1 MQPII
6 PHLWYD
12 TEAKEAV
19 AFYVDLFGGKLDWT
33 YTITDTPSGDSDLI
47 QFQLGDMTLAAIS
60 AGPYFKLN
68 ESMSLMVNV
77 ASKDE
82 VTRLYQALSEGGR
95 ILMPLG
101 EYPFSP
107 YYVWLE
113 DRFGLSWQ
121 LSYAP
126 DLVKSYQFD
135 ICLLFSQEQVGLA
148 QPMLDYYKDKLP
160 QASVGQLSYYG
171 EGEAAVEA
179 AKLNYAELLIAGQKM
194 IVMDHGYGGE
204 ASFNEAFSLM
214 VYVDSQDELNFYYD
228 LLSAVPEAEMCGWVK
243 DQFGISWQ
251 IVPRMLMEAYD
262 TASQETV
269 KAVNDAVLTMKRL
282 DFATIQTILNYSRLA
297 GTG

>member
-6 PHLWYD
+6 PHLWYN

-19 AFYVDLFGGKLDWT
+19 AFYVDLFGGNVDWT

-95 ILMPLG
+95 VLMPLG

-126 DLVKSYQFD
+126 DLDKPYQFD
-135 ICLLFSQEQVGLA
+135 ICLLFSQDQVGLA

-179 AKLNYAELLIAGQKM
+179 AKLNYAELLVAGQKM

-214 VYVDSQDELNFYYD
+214 LYVDSQDELNFYYD

-251 IVPRMLMEAYD
+251 IVPRILMEAYD
-262 TASQETV
+262 TASPETV
-269 KAVNDAVLTMKRL
+269 KAVNDAVLQMRRL
-282 DFATIQTILNYSRLA
+282 DFDQIKEILS
-297 GTG
+297 

>member
-1 MQPII
+1 MQTIV

-19 AFYVDLFGGKLDWT
+19 AFYVELFGGKIDWT

-126 DLVKSYQFD
+126 DLDKSYQFD
-135 ICLLFSQEQVGLA
+135 ISLLFSQEQVGLA
-148 QPMLDYYKDKLP
+148 QPMLDYYKDNLP

-179 AKLNYAELLIAGQKM
+179 AKLNYAELLVGGQKM

-214 VYVDSQDELNFYYD
+214 VYVDSQEEAESWYEKV
-228 LLSAVPEAEMCGWVK
+228 SAVPEAEICGWAK

-251 IVPRMLMEAYD
+251 IVPRILMEAYD
-262 TASQETV
+262 TASPEKV
-269 KAVNDAVLTMKRL
+269 KAVNAAVMTMKRL
-282 DFATIQTILNYSRLA
+282 DIVAIQALLN
-297 GTG
+297 

>member
-6 PHLWYD
+6 PHLWYN

-19 AFYVDLFGGKLDWT
+19 AFYVDLFGGKIDWT

-77 ASKDE
+77 ADKDE
-82 VTRLYQALSEGGR
+82 VTRLYQALSEGGH

-126 DLVKSYQFD
+126 DLDKPYQFD
-135 ICLLFSQEQVGLA
+135 ICLLFSQDQVGLA
-148 QPMLDYYKDKLP
+148 QPMLNYYKDKLP

-179 AKLNYAELLIAGQKM
+179 AKLNYAELLVAGQKL

-251 IVPRMLMEAYD
+251 IVPRILMEAYD
-262 TASQETV
+262 TASPEQI
-269 KAVNDAVLTMKRL
+269 KAVNAAVMTMKRL
-282 DFATIQTILNYSRLA
+282 DIGTIQTLLD
-297 GTG
+297 

>member
-19 AFYVDLFGGKLDWT
+19 AFYVDLFGGKIDWT

-77 ASKDE
+77 ASKYE

-126 DLVKSYQFD
+126 DLDKPYQFD

-262 TASQETV
+262 TASPETI

-282 DFATIQTILNYSRLA
+282 DFATIQTILN
-297 GTG
+297 

>member
-19 AFYVDLFGGKLDWT
+19 AFYVDLFGGKIDWT

-251 IVPRMLMEAYD
+251 IVPRILMEAYD
-262 TASQETV
+262 TANPETV

-282 DFATIQTILNYSRLA
+282 DFATIQTILN
-297 GTG
+297 

>member
-1 MQPII
+1 MQTII
-6 PHLWYD
+6 PHLWYN

-19 AFYVDLFGGKLDWT
+19 EFYVDLFGGKIDWT

-126 DLVKSYQFD
+126 DLDKPYQFD
-135 ICLLFSQEQVGLA
+135 ICLLFSQEQVGLV
-148 QPMLDYYKDKLP
+148 QLILDYYKDKLP

-171 EGEAAVEA
+171 EGEATVAT
-179 AKLNYAELLIAGQKM
+179 AKLNYAELFIGDQKI

-214 VYVDSQDELNFYYD
+214 VYVDSQEEAESWYEKV
-228 LLSAVPEAEMCGWVK
+228 SAVPEAEICGWVK

-251 IVPRMLMEAYD
+251 IVPRILMEAYD
-262 TASQETV
+262 TANPEKV
-269 KAVNDAVLTMKRL
+269 KAVNAAVM
-282 DFATIQTILNYSRLA
+282 TITPYA
-297 GTG
+297 

>member
-1 MQPII
+1 MQTII

-19 AFYVDLFGGKLDWT
+19 AFYVELFGGKIDWT

-126 DLVKSYQFD
+126 DLDKPYQFD

-160 QASVGQLSYYG
+160 HASVGQLSYYG

-179 AKLNYAELLIAGQKM
+179 AKLNYAELLVAGQKM

-251 IVPRMLMEAYD
+251 IVPRILMEAYD
-262 TASQETV
+262 TASPEKV
-269 KAVNDAVLTMKRL
+269 KAVNAAVMTMKRL
-282 DFATIQTILNYSRLA
+282 DIAKIQELLS
-297 GTG
+297 

>member
-19 AFYVDLFGGKLDWT
+19 AFYVDLFGGKIDWT

-47 QFQLGDMTLAAIS
+47 QFPLGDMTLVAIS

-126 DLVKSYQFD
+126 DLDKPYQFD

-179 AKLNYAELLIAGQKM
+179 AKLNYAELLVAGQKM

-251 IVPRMLMEAYD
+251 IVPRILMEAYD
-262 TASQETV
+262 TASPETV
-269 KAVNDAVLTMKRL
+269 KAVNDAVLQMRRL
-282 DFATIQTILNYSRLA
+282 DFDQIKEILS
-297 GTG
+297 

>member
-1 MQPII
+1 MQTII

-19 AFYVDLFGGKLDWT
+19 AFYIDLFGGKIDWT
-33 YTITDTPSGDSDLI
+33 YTITDTPSGDLDLI

-95 ILMPLG
+95 VLMPLG

-107 YYVWLE
+107 CYVWLE

-126 DLVKSYQFD
+126 DLDKPYQFD

-160 QASVGQLSYYG
+160 QASVGQVSYYS
-171 EGEAAVEA
+171 EREAAVEA
-179 AKLNYAELLIAGQKM
+179 AKLNYAELLVGGQKM
-194 IVMDHGYGGE
+194 IVMDHGYDGV
-204 ASFNEAFSLM
+204 ASFNEAFSFM
-214 VYVDSQDELNFYYD
+214 VYVDSQEEAESWYEKV
-228 LLSAVPEAEMCGWVK
+228 SAVPEAEICGWAK

-251 IVPRMLMEAYD
+251 IVPRILMEAYD
-262 TASQETV
+262 TASPETV

-282 DFATIQTILNYSRLA
+282 DFATIQTILN
-297 GTG
+297 

>member
-12 TEAKEAV
+12 KEAKEAV
-19 AFYVDLFGGKLDWT
+19 AFYVELFGGKIDWT

-126 DLVKSYQFD
+126 DLDKPYQFD

-148 QPMLDYYKDKLP
+148 QPMLDYYKDKFP
-160 QASVGQLSYYG
+160 QASVGQISYYG

-179 AKLNYAELLIAGQKM
+179 AKLNYAELFIGDQKI

-251 IVPRMLMEAYD
+251 IIPRILMEAYD
-262 TASQETV
+262 TASPETI
-269 KAVNDAVLTMKRL
+269 KAVNDAVLQMRRL
-282 DFATIQTILNYSRLA
+282 DFDQIKEILS
-297 GTG
+297 

>member
-1 MQPII
+1 MQTII

-12 TEAKEAV
+12 TEAREAV

-126 DLVKSYQFD
+126 DLDKPYQFD
-135 ICLLFSQEQVGLA
+135 ICLLFSQDQVGLA

-160 QASVGQLSYYG
+160 QASVGQISYYG

-179 AKLNYAELLIAGQKM
+179 AKLNYAELLVAGQKM

-214 VYVDSQDELNFYYD
+214 VYVDSQEELNFYYD

-262 TASQETV
+262 TASPETV

-282 DFATIQTILNYSRLA
+282 DFATIQTILN
-297 GTG
+297 

>member
-1 MQPII
+1 MQTII

-12 TEAKEAV
+12 TEAKEA
-19 AFYVDLFGGKLDWT
+19 AELYVDLFGGKIDWN
-33 YTITDTPSGDSDLI
+33 YTITDTPSGHAGLI

-77 ASKDE
+77 ASRDD
-82 VTRLYQALSEGGR
+82 VRRLYEALSDGGR
-95 ILMPLG
+95 VLMPLA

-126 DLVKSYQFD
+126 DLDKPYQFE
-135 ICLLFSQEQVGLA
+135 ICLLFSQDQVGLA
-148 QPMLDYYKDKLP
+148 QPILDYYKDKLP
-160 QASVGQLSYYG
+160 QARLGRLSYYG
-171 EGEAAVEA
+171 EGEAAVAA
-179 AKLNYAELLIAGQKM
+179 AKLNYAELFIGDQKIIA
-194 IVMDHGYGGE
+194 MDHGYGGV

-214 VYVDSQDELNFYYD
+214 VYVDSQEEADSWYETV
-228 LLSAVPEAEMCGWVK
+228 SAAPEAEICGWAK

-251 IVPRMLMEAYD
+251 IVPRILMEAYD
-262 TASQETV
+262 SASPEQI
-269 KAVNDAVLTMKRL
+269 KAVNAALMTMKRL
-282 DFATIQTILNYSRLA
+282 DIASIQALLD
-297 GTG
+297 

>member
-126 DLVKSYQFD
+126 DLDKPYQFD

-171 EGEAAVEA
+171 EGEATVEA
-179 AKLNYAELLIAGQKM
+179 AKLNYAELLVAGQKM

-214 VYVDSQDELNFYYD
+214 VYVDSQDELDFYYD

-251 IVPRMLMEAYD
+251 IVPRILMEAYD
-262 TASQETV
+262 TASPEKV
-269 KAVNDAVLTMKRL
+269 KAVNAAVMTMKRL
-282 DFATIQTILNYSRLA
+282 DFATIQTILN
-297 GTG
+297 